1 MLLIIK
7 IVIYLQRCQ
16 KSGFFPFFF
25 YYLFTYL
32 FTNVDVE
39 NFSVNGQFVA

>member
-16 KSGFFPFFF
+16 KSGFFPVFFL
-25 YYLFTYL
+25 YLPDYV

-39 NFSVNGQFVA
+39 NFFVNGQFVA